1 MNFTSNASKDEK
13 VQSLLRE
20 RRMLEQRLEEAHLHL
35 SDIKGTWS
43 AQNMALETQ
52 VDRLSRQVAAETTE
66 KRKALKSHDEMAEKM
81 KQTTFQLEK
90 ANSEIDE
97 RNQKVKCPFS
107 CIEFQSQP
115 TPTEPIQTK
124 TKKPKKILKF
134 ADKTIGRRNR

>member
-1 MNFTSNASKDEK
+1 MNFTLNQSKDEK

-66 KRKALKSHDEMAEKM
+66 KRKALKTQDELAEKL
-81 KQTTFQLEK
+81 KQITFQLEK
-90 ANSEIDE
+90 AYSEIEQRD
-97 RNQKVKCPFS
+97 QKVSNEKHITRKS
-107 CIEFQSQP
+107 GIY
-115 TPTEPIQTK
+115 
-124 TKKPKKILKF
+124 KF
-134 ADKTIGRRNR
+134 